1 MDIKKITERNREF
14 WNKQW
19 EINFELE
26 ERMLREEVE
35 EMISAL
41 KRWDLVEF
49 CDWLVDTLWVGVGSA
64 WKWWVSPE
72 NVEKCFEEIVDS
84 NYSKLKNIV
93 DTNLFQFNRIK
104 DIFIKMEEENIYLYE
119 QHDIECIEREKCQNQ

>member
-1 MDIKKITERNREF
+1 MEIKKIIERNKEF

-19 EINFELE
+19 EIDFELE
-26 ERMLREEVE
+26 EKMLREEVE

-49 CDWLVDTLWVGVGSA
+49 CDWLIDTIRVWCWTA

-72 NVEKCFEEIVDS
+72 TIEKCFEEIVDS
-84 NYSKLKNIV
+84 NYSKFPITRNEEGKIQKWPNFKKP
-93 DTNLFQFNRIK
+93 NLSQ
-104 DIFIKMEEENIYLYE
+104 YLLLTTS
-119 QHDIECIEREKCQNQ
+119 

>member
-84 NYSKLKNIV
+84 NYSKFPITRN
-93 DTNLFQFNRIK
+93 
-104 DIFIKMEEENIYLYE
+104 EEGKIQKWPYFKKPDLAQYLLL
-119 QHDIECIEREKCQNQ
+119 RAS